1 MARIFVLGPEGT
13 NSHEAAKKFSQSLPS
28 PSMFEFCETNREV
41 LEYALRDASSF
52 AVVPVENGSAGY
64 VGDVLRGFW
73 FAELA
78 KDKPCPLKVEAELE
92 LPISHQ
98 LLVHH
103 SVSSIEGV
111 EEVISHPQ
119 ALEQCS
125 KHLKELRIKSRAD
138 TSTAA
143 AAKYIALGEHRKKAA
158 IATAFA
164 AYIYGLRILHTNIED
179 FSSNATRFHL
189 VGRKYIRSTGSDKT
203 AVMFRL
209 PRREN
214 KAGSLIS
221 ALEITRKEQ
230 INMTQF
236 HSIPAGK
243 LGHYAFYCEFE
254 CHTEDQKGLALISH
268 LERQSEGQLLVLGSF
283 PRFCERGEEGR

>member
-1 MARIFVLGPEGT
+1 MIRIFVLGPEGT

-28 PSMFEFCETNREV
+28 EGTFEFCETNREA
-41 LEYALRDASSF
+41 LERALHDRDSL

-73 FAELA
+73 LAQLAENVL
-78 KDKPCPLKVEAELE
+78 CPLKVEAELE
-92 LPISHQ
+92 LPISHH
-98 LLVHH
+98 LLVHR
-103 SVSSIEGV
+103 SVSSMEGI

-125 KHLKELRIKSRAD
+125 AHLKELNVRIKAD

-143 AAKYIALGEHRKKAA
+143 AAKCIAEGEHLKKAA
-158 IATAFA
+158 VATAFA
-164 AYIYGLRILHTNIED
+164 AKIYGLKILHANIED

-189 VGRKYIRSTGSDKT
+189 VGRKYMEPTGKDRT

-209 PRREN
+209 PGREN

-221 ALEITRKEQ
+221 SLLITRDKG

-236 HSIPAGK
+236 HSIPVGK

-254 CHTEDQKGLALISH
+254 CHADDEKGLALVSH
-268 LERQSEGQLLVLGSF
+268 LRKQSEGQLFILGSF
-283 PRFCERGEEGR
+283 PRFCERKEGEK